1 MVVAVVVGVWGA
13 GEAAPG
19 GRGWWR
25 AQAEGRAVALTAR
38 TVGERGR
45 VWAGESRVCCGEE

>member
-25 AQAEGRAVALTAR
+25 VQAEGRAVALTAR
-38 TVGERGR
+38 TVGERGH